1 MFGLCDSLEL
11 TWFFGSISSQS
22 TVELL
27 RWITWIKPEALC
39 WFSAHVKSYENCYLL
54 LMVTC

>member
-11 TWFFGSISSQS
+11 TWFFSSQS

-39 WFSAHVKSYENCYLL
+39 
-54 LMVTC
+54 